1 MSKKRFVINF
11 FWYFYFVA
19 LKMLKTWIK
28 GKLRENTNRNTYIFL
43 WIWVWEY
50 KKREFNCSIFSLTF
64 KAWHRLIRCVWYLG
78 EIRLNQFFFHLHADI
93 LCAVLSVCVC
103 EWVSSL
109 AILLNYRLHH
119 FWAGIS
125 GSLESFVGVSFKY

>member
-11 FWYFYFVA
+11 FFGIFILLLW
-19 LKMLKTWIK
+19 KCSKHEK
-28 GKLRENTNRNTYIFL
+28 RKLRENTNRNTYIFL

-64 KAWHRLIRCVWYLG
+64 KAWHRLIRCVCDIWV
-78 EIRLNQFFFHLHADI
+78 RSDSTNFFFI
-93 LCAVLSVCVC
+93 YMQIFCVQFCVCVC